1 MVLVARFIQFQVYGL
16 VQKMS
21 AWIINSESALQ
32 SCLGDLRESFRT
44 NKFIKV
50 SAKTGKARSLDQNG
64 ISHVWY
70 EQLARE
76 LREDDALGYKCYC
89 KLHHGVPILRA
100 EDEAFREFYDT
111 AIKVLSYEKKLQ
123 AMKFTP
129 VTSIMT
135 KQQLSK
141 YLDAVQNDF
150 MLKGVRLEY
159 PDDKS

>member
-1 MVLVARFIQFQVYGL
+1 
-16 VQKMS
+16 MS

-32 SCLGDLRESFRT
+32 SCFGDIREEYRL
-44 NKFIKV
+44 NKFLKL
-50 SAKTGKARSLDQNG
+50 SSKTGKTRSLDQSAL
-64 ISHVWY
+64 SHVWY
-70 EQLARE
+70 EQLSRE

-89 KLHHGVPILRA
+89 KLHHGIPILRA
-100 EDEAFREFYDT
+100 EDDEFRAFYDG
-111 AIKVLSYEKKLQ
+111 ALKSLSYEQKLQ

>member
-1 MVLVARFIQFQVYGL
+1 
-16 VQKMS
+16 MS

-32 SCLGDLRESFRT
+32 SCIGDIRESFRT

-100 EDEAFREFYDT
+100 EDEEFRAFYDG
-111 AIKVLSYEKKLQ
+111 ALKALSYEKKLE
-123 AMKFTP
+123 AMKFMP

-135 KQQLSK
+135 KTQLSK
-141 YLDAVQNDF
+141 YLDAVQADF
-150 MLKGVRLEY
+150 LAKGVRLEY
-159 PDDKS
+159 PEGEA

>member
-1 MVLVARFIQFQVYGL
+1 VLVARFIQFQVYGL

-100 EDEAFREFYDT
+100 EDEEFRAFYDG
-111 AIKVLSYEKKLQ
+111 ALKALSYEKKLE
-123 AMKFTP
+123 AMKFLP